1 MIPIIDAYK
10 AGLRSAWNH
19 RPLLFTLYLINFVFA
34 YFALIPFS
42 MMLSKG
48 LANTTAAAELLRVW
62 DYTLFLSLIREYG
75 KGLSL
80 GRILVTFS
88 LFYLFINTFLAGG
101 IMQTFINEKG
111 FDWREFWSGCA
122 NFFWRY
128 LKLMLFSLLFVSGV
142 VIFMIFIDGIFDW
155 LAEGAST
162 ERLQVIF
169 TFIEIGIF
177 IFLLLMINMLFDY
190 AKIIMAV
197 NDYYGAWSTIK
208 TAMMFVAMSLR
219 KTTGLYF
226 LFFITGLLL
235 LAVYWILESGLQVS
249 SAFTVLVFF
258 VLTQIY
264 MLAKTWLRLSF
275 FGGQYVYY
283 RYSNTAMP
291 GLTQEMLD
299 QAVADYES
307 RVSESRKSG

>member
-1 MIPIIDAYK
+1 MIPITDAYK

-19 RPLLFTLYLINFVFA
+19 RPLLFTIYLINFVLA
-34 YFALIPFS
+34 YFAVIPLS

-48 LANTTAAAELLRVW
+48 LANTTAAAELLRSW
-62 DYTLFLSLIREYG
+62 DYTLFVSLIREYG

-80 GRILVTFS
+80 GRILLTFS
-88 LFYLFINTFLAGG
+88 LFYLVINTFLAGG
-101 IMQTFINEKG
+101 IMQTFIREEG
-111 FDWREFWSGCA
+111 FNRREFWAGCA
-122 NFFWRY
+122 DFFHRY
-128 LKLMLFSLLFVSGV
+128 LKLMLFSLSFVFIAL
-142 VIFMIFIDGIFDW
+142 IFMIFIDGIFDW
-155 LAEGAST
+155 LAEGAVT
-162 ERLQVIF
+162 ERLHVVF
-169 TFIEIGIF
+169 TFIEIGVF
-177 IFLLLMINMLFDY
+177 IFLILMINMLFDY

-197 NDYYGAWSTIK
+197 NDFYGAWSTIK
-208 TAMMFVAMSLR
+208 IAMMFVVMSMR
-219 KTTGLYF
+219 KTAGLYF

-235 LAVYWILESGLQVS
+235 LAVYWFLESRLQVS

-258 VLTQIY
+258 VLTQLY

-299 QAVADYES
+299 QAVADYEN
-307 RVSESRKSG
+307 RVSENRKSG